1 MMSPKEA
8 SYWLK
13 RFSNEGKRHVEMIS
27 SFNMISAI
35 KKYILS
41 YCEENKITIDLSEG
55 YYRKSSSSVEGDDDE
70 DDDDV
75 TVPGQLKVEQKS
87 LDLFHGTAKLSN
99 GIYIHSLT
107 YSSAEGPAKI
117 VLLSCD
123 NTDKAIEEYNT
134 FLKAITSYQ
143 IDSIKKAKDK
153 IVEITSDYN
162 YNLITFPK
170 TSWDEVIL
178 PDAQKA
184 SIRTSIEGFFKSE
197 KLYKDLNIAW
207 QRGLLM
213 IGPPGNGKT
222 MLCRAIASESKMP
235 FIMVRL
241 DARSGDYMLNLAWK
255 MARTLSP
262 AVICLEDVDRLFA
275 HGGNGR
281 ASLTYFLNLLDGI
294 QKNNHGILFIGTAN
308 HPEHIDKALVNRPS
322 RFDRV
327 FKIEAPNQE
336 SRRKYL
342 AGLVKNFKISE
353 DAILKTIDA
362 TDKMS
367 MAFLKEVVTQACLTA
382 VFDGKKIPNDAD
394 LIEAALALKKQYKE
408 AEKDFQKDTSI
419 KSFGISDS
427 DY

>member
-8 SYWLK
+8 SYWLEK
-13 RFSNEGKRHVEMIS
+13 FSEEGKRHVEMIS

-35 KKYILS
+35 KKYLLS
-41 YCEENKITIDLSEG
+41 YCDENKIIIDFKDS
-55 YYRKSSSSVEGDDDE
+55 YYRKSILDDE
-70 DDDDV
+70 EEDEELV
-75 TVPGQLKVEQKS
+75 TNQLKTEQKV
-87 LDLFHGTAKLSN
+87 LDLFHGTVKLSN

-107 YSSAEGPAKI
+107 YSSTEGPAKI
-117 VLLSCD
+117 TFISCE
-123 NTDKAIEEYNT
+123 NNEAAIEKYNG
-134 FLKAITSYQ
+134 FLKAITFYQ
-143 IDSIKKAKDK
+143 VEYIKKSKSK
-153 IVEITSDYN
+153 IVEIDSDYN
-162 YNLITFPK
+162 YSLITFPK
-170 TSWDEVIL
+170 TSWEDVVL
-178 PDAQKA
+178 PDVQKA
-184 SIRTSIEGFFKSE
+184 SIRSSIEGFFKSE
-197 KLYKDLNIAW
+197 KLYKSLDIAW

-213 IGPPGNGKT
+213 IGPPGCGKT
-222 MLCRAIASESKMP
+222 LLCRAIASESNVP

-241 DARSGDYMLNLAWK
+241 DARSGDYMLKVAWK

-262 AVICLEDVDRLFA
+262 AIICLEDVDRLFVN
-275 HGGNGR
+275 GGNGR
-281 ASLTYFLNLLDGI
+281 TSLVHFLNLLDGI

-327 FKIEAPNQE
+327 FKIEVPNQD

-342 AGLVKNFKISE
+342 VGLIKQFKISE
-353 DAILKTIDA
+353 EAIVRTIEA

-367 MAFLKEVVTQACLTA
+367 MAFLKEIVTQACLTA
-382 VFDGKKIPNDAD
+382 VFDGKLAPDDNY

-419 KSFGISDS
+419 KSFGSNED

>member
-8 SYWLK
+8 SYWLEK
-13 RFSNEGKRHVEMIS
+13 FSEEGKRHVEMIS

-35 KKYILS
+35 KKYVLS
-41 YCEENKITIDLSEG
+41 YCEENKITIDLKEG
-55 YYRKSSSSVEGDDDE
+55 YYRRATSSGDEEDDEGDNHP
-70 DDDDV
+70 V
-75 TVPGQLKVEQKS
+75 ANQLKVEEYY
-87 LDLFHGTAKLSN
+87 LDLFHGTAKLDN

-107 YSSAEGPAKI
+107 YSSSEGPAKI
-117 VLLSCD
+117 VFASCE
-123 NTDKAIEEYNT
+123 NTEAAIEKYNT

-143 IDSIKKAKDK
+143 IDSIKKSKGK
-153 IVEITSDYN
+153 IVEINSDYN

-170 TSWDEVIL
+170 TSWDDVIL
-178 PDAQKA
+178 PDTQKT
-184 SIRTSIEGFFKSE
+184 SIRSSIEGFFKSE
-197 KLYKDLNIAW
+197 KLYKDLGIAW

-222 MLCRAIASESKMP
+222 LACRAIASESGVP
-235 FIMVRL
+235 FVMARL
-241 DARSGDYMLNLAWK
+241 DARSGDYMLGLAWK

-281 ASLTYFLNLLDGI
+281 TSLTYFLNLLDGI

-327 FKIEAPNQE
+327 FKIEVPNQD

-342 AGLVKNFKISE
+342 ASLVKQFKISE
-353 DAILKTIDA
+353 EAIIRTIEA

-367 MAFLKEVVTQACLTA
+367 MAFLKEIVTQACLTA
-382 VFDGKKIPNDAD
+382 VFDGKLAPDDNY

-419 KSFGISDS
+419 KPFGSNED